1 MCFSAEASF
10 VGGVVISAIGILAVK
25 KVKNPSQKIFALI
38 PLVFAFQ
45 QFAEGFVWLSLRYQ
59 EYETVQ
65 KISTYIFLTMA
76 EVLWPTMIPLSVL
89 LMEKNDGRRK
99 LLRILLVLGILLSA
113 YYAFC
118 LLTFDVN
125 PQISGFHIQYLNDFP
140 EQLRMPAFY
149 LYVIVSISPLF
160 VSSIKRTH
168 MLGILMFLSCL
179 VTVIFFTQYLTSVW
193 SFFAALISGVILWIL
208 SDINKKFSIHAIRKT
223 GKTRKTGQA
232 G

>member
-193 SFFAALISGVILWIL
+193 CFFAALISGVILWIL

>member
-10 VGGVVISAIGILAVK
+10 AGGALISAIGILAVR
-25 KVKNPSQKIFALI
+25 KVKKPSQMVFALI

-45 QFAEGFVWLSLRYQ
+45 QFAEGFVWLSLRFQ
-59 EYETVQ
+59 EYETLQ
-65 KISTYIFLTMA
+65 KISTYTFLTMA
-76 EVLWPTMIPLSVL
+76 EVLWPTMIPLSVF

-99 LLRILLVLGILLSA
+99 LLKILLVIGILLSA

-125 PQISGFHIQYLNDFP
+125 PRISGFHIQYLNDFP
-140 EQLRMPAFY
+140 QQLKLPAFY
-149 LYVIVSISPLF
+149 LYVIASITPLF

-193 SFFAALISGVILWIL
+193 CFFAALISGVILWIL
-208 SDINKKFSIHAIRKT
+208 SDINRKFSIRAKNKIRT
-223 GKTRKTGQA
+223 AGKTSKP
-232 G
+232 

>member
-10 VGGVVISAIGILAVK
+10 AGGAVISVIGILAVK
-25 KVKNPSQKIFALI
+25 KVKNPSQAVFALI

-45 QFAEGFVWLSLRYQ
+45 QFAEGFVWLSLRFQ
-59 EYETVQ
+59 EYETLQ

-89 LMEKNDGRRK
+89 LMEKKENKRK
-99 LLRILLVLGILLSA
+99 LLKILLILGISLSV

-118 LLTFDVN
+118 LLTFDVH

-140 EQLRMPAFY
+140 EQLRTPAFY
-149 LYVIVSISPLF
+149 LYVIASITPLF

-168 MLGILMFLSCL
+168 ILGILMFLSCL
-179 VTVIFFTQYLTSVW
+179 VTVIFFTQYVTSVW
-193 SFFAALISGVILWIL
+193 CFFAALISGVILWIL
-208 SDINKKFSIHAIRKT
+208 SDINSKFNIRAKSKIRTAGKT
-223 GKTRKTGQA
+223 GKS
-232 G
+232 